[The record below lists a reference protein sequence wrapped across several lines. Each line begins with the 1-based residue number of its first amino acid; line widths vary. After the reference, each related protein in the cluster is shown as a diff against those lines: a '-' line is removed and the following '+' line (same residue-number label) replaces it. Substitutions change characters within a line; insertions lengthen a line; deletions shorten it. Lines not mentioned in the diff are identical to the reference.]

1 MKSPTFDGSGSS
13 RGILEL
19 ELRARGLERQ
29 RDFYGRTLHLPVVEE
44 AADRITIQAG
54 ATRLTFLQAGPE
66 HGHPIYH
73 FAFNIPEN
81 QLAAAKEWLG
91 RCVPPVPLITKEG
104 REVFHFETWNAHSIY
119 FHDPAGN
126 IVEFIARHNLRNA
139 ASGRFSE
146 EKILHASEIGL
157 VVDDVAAEVAALGA
171 HLGLPVYRPGSPTL
185 VPVGDEHRLLIVVRR
200 EYVWLP
206 TRDTRARAYP
216 TSAVLAGSRAAQ
228 YNVAGQPYTVLMR

>member
-1 MKSPTFDGSGSS
+1 MKPSASNGSGRS

-19 ELRARGLERQ
+19 ELLARQLERQ
-29 RDFYGRTLHLPVVEE
+29 RDFYGRTLHLPVMAE

-54 ATRLTFLQAGPE
+54 GTRLTFLQAGPE

-91 RCVPPVPLITKEG
+91 RRVPPVPLLTKEG

-146 EKILHASEIGL
+146 EKVLHASEIGL
-157 VVDDVAAEVAALGA
+157 VVDDVAAEVASLGD

-185 VPVGDEHRLLIVVRR
+185 VPVGDEHRLLIVVQRDH
-200 EYVWLP
+200 VWLP
-206 TRDTRARAYP
+206 TRDTRARAHP
-216 TSAVLAGSRAAQ
+216 TSAILAGSRSAS
-228 YNVAGQPYTVLMR
+228 YKVAGQPYTVLMR